1 MPVRP
6 GQPSPLSCPTETMQ
20 GLGHGE
26 RQIRMSQEVGSRPD
40 TSPPFLG
47 AGRTLWVAG
56 LTCHFHYVDVFLSS
70 KYTFYN
76 IKKDE

>member
-1 MPVRP
+1 
-6 GQPSPLSCPTETMQ
+6 MQ

-40 TSPPFLG
+40 TSPPLLG
-47 AGRTLWVAG
+47 VGRALWVAD
-56 LTCHFHYVDVFLSS
+56 LTCRFHYVGVFLSS